1 MASPGSTGTGG
12 GACCT
17 GGAMGADAPYSC
29 SSSCSGPGSALPE
42 CRLNIPS
49 SPPTGGGRNDD
60 DEASGADKY
69 KKRRA
74 PRRWPYALALVVLF
88 GLGYVVYMEVMS

>member
-1 MASPGSTGTGG
+1 
-12 GACCT
+12 
-17 GGAMGADAPYSC
+17 MGADPSYSC
-29 SSSCSGPGSALPE
+29 SSSCSGPGSAVPE

-49 SPPTGGGRNDD
+49 TPALGGGHEEDD

-74 PRRWPYALALVVLF
+74 PRRWPYVVARVVLL
-88 GLGYVVYMEVMS
+88 GLAYVVYEEVTS